1 MKIENSTEDFDKG
14 FDNGLD
20 NIERGNYESFL
31 SSQVNLEWLLSNKEQ
46 ITSDLVETKNELQ
59 LTKSNK
65 LEVFKQ
71 QQVLKSQFE
80 EQSYLIAQMEN
91 TIESKKQKIDK
102 ILNEK
107 KENSTFYPFLA
118 GILYL
123 AAGITFIL
131 GDLIISH
138 EIVAYALNIRNTY
151 EAWAFACGLAGV
163 SILLKPA
170 YERLVEQP
178 YLKEYGPKTKKI
190 YGYFQ
195 IALVVIS
202 IGTLS
207 ILGWF
212 RYEAYKTDKLK
223 EGINRQIKSLQLES
237 TPLVQTGQTF
247 ENPALTM
254 KIEQKLK
261 EYDLLN
267 QKLVNSP
274 WALLSFVLSGV
285 LFAIAGAICLGIS
298 FPILHVYWKRWFQQN
313 PSNFF
318 DKRAIKKHTKVLN
331 QAKKPWFVA
340 KSALEFEENKLSL
353 FSDSVV
359 LTDKIARLEM
369 ELSAINEK
377 IKLAIESARVSSYSE
392 GYESGYNNRNQMS
405 NDEFEA
411 YRTKNVEN
419 QQANK
424 LEGND
429 KAIRSYRTN
438 GLRPHQAL
446 RKAIS
451 EGFNEN

>member
-405 NDEFEA
+405 NEEFEA
-411 YRTKNVEN
+411 YRTKNIEN

>member
-31 SSQVNLEWLLSNKEQ
+31 SSQVNLDWLLSNKEQ
-46 ITSDLVETKNELQ
+46 ITTDLVETKNELQ

-71 QQVLKSQFE
+71 QQVLKSQFD
-80 EQSYLIAQMEN
+80 EQSYLIAQLED

-102 ILNEK
+102 ILDEK

-123 AAGITFIL
+123 AAGVTFIL

-138 EIVAYALNIRNTY
+138 EIVAYALNIRNAY

-318 DKRAIKKHTKVLN
+318 DKRAIKKQTKALN

-353 FSDSVV
+353 FSDSVG
-359 LTDKIARLEM
+359 LTDKIARLEI

-405 NDEFEA
+405 NEEFEA

-429 KAIRSYRTN
+429 KTIRSYRTN

>member
-107 KENSTFYPFLA
+107 KENHTFYPFLA

-318 DKRAIKKHTKVLN
+318 DRRAIKKHTKVLN

-405 NDEFEA
+405 NEEFEA
-411 YRTKNVEN
+411 YRTKNIEN
-419 QQANK
+419 QHANK